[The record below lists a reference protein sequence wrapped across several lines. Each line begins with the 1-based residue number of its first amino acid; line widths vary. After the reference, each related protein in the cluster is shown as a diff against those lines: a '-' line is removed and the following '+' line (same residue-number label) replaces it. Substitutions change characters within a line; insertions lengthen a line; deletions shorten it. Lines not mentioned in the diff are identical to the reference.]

1 MSYNKQMKNII
12 KPKKGYGMFNP
23 KRSKDP
29 VQQEIIEFTL
39 DYQQHLRQRF
49 GYTNDYEHA
58 SSDTS
63 DDTKEVEK
71 RPHKRDTTVNYNLSL
86 HNSTNPSKRLRSS
99 LSNANDSSST
109 GLSNIS
115 STFYFT

>member
-12 KPKKGYGMFNP
+12 KPKKGYRMFNP
-23 KRSKDP
+23 KRSKD
-29 VQQEIIEFTL
+29 QQEIIEFTL

-63 DDTKEVEK
+63 DDTKETSSFLDVLLWCDSFTLLFTGRGKEQDYGV
-71 RPHKRDTTVNYNLSL
+71 RFI
-86 HNSTNPSKRLRSS
+86 RSE
-99 LSNANDSSST
+99 
-109 GLSNIS
+109 GLA
-115 STFYFT
+115 YAR

>member
-12 KPKKGYGMFNP
+12 KPKKGYRMFNP
-23 KRSKDP
+23 KRSKD
-29 VQQEIIEFTL
+29 QQEIIEFTL

-63 DDTKEVEK
+63 DDTKET
-71 RPHKRDTTVNYNLSL
+71 RYDGQLQP
-86 HNSTNPSKRLRSS
+86 
-99 LSNANDSSST
+99 
-109 GLSNIS
+109 
-115 STFYFT
+115 